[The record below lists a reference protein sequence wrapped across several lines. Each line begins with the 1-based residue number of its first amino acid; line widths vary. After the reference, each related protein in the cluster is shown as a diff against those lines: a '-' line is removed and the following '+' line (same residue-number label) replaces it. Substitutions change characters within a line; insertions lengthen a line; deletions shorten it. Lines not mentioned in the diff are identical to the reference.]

1 MLIMYV
7 VLIKGTT
14 KMGTKPHFLSV
25 SQSMGYLYNLTHFLY
40 TQAHTL
46 ILTYN
51 LFPDYI
57 IIQTE
62 NYICQI
68 DELV

>member
-1 MLIMYV
+1 
-7 VLIKGTT
+7 
-14 KMGTKPHFLSV
+14 MGTKPHFLCV
-25 SQSMGYLYNLTHFLY
+25 SQSMGHLYNLTYFLY

-46 ILTYN
+46 IFTYH

-57 IIQTE
+57 MIQIE